1 MKSLLGKYS
10 NSSMTLVMLG
20 IFVVMVAIAS
30 RYPAEARFMPFV
42 VGIPPILLCL
52 LQLVLDARARHRPP
66 ASADAPSDLER
77 AQATASRI
85 VGHQVEF
92 GASGTTEPQLSPA
105 ETVRRELVLWGYF
118 LGFIAGIVLFGF
130 WVAIPL
136 FLVSFL
142 RFQAKAG
149 WRTALLLGVGASV
162 ALFLVFERG
171 LKVQVHSGFVTSF
184 VLDHLS
190 R

>member
-66 ASADAPSDLER
+66 ADAPSDIER
-77 AQATASRI
+77 AQATASQI

-105 ETVRRELVLWGYF
+105 ETVHRELVLWGYF

-142 RFQAKAG
+142 RLQAKAG

>member
-66 ASADAPSDLER
+66 ADASSDIER
-77 AQATASRI
+77 AQATASQI

-105 ETVRRELVLWGYF
+105 ETVHRELVLWGYF

-149 WRTALLLGVGASV
+149 WRTALPLGVGASV